1 MVLKLFSRTDL
12 AMPLLICHTPS
23 EQNTIVKNTEKD
35 DKSKCFFALKKKYF
49 YIHLSYNLLMWLKPV
64 IFLLIIL
71 ILLSLSSGLFFL
83 FKDRGDGRG
92 TMISLG
98 IRVTLAALLLSLVA
112 YGLYTGQLGNTVPWE
127 SN

>member
-1 MVLKLFSRTDL
+1 
-12 AMPLLICHTPS
+12 
-23 EQNTIVKNTEKD
+23 
-35 DKSKCFFALKKKYF
+35 
-49 YIHLSYNLLMWLKPV
+49 MWLTPV

-92 TMISLG
+92 TMVSLG
-98 IRVTLAALLLSLVA
+98 IRVALAALLLSLVA

>member
-1 MVLKLFSRTDL
+1 MV
-12 AMPLLICHTPS
+12 
-23 EQNTIVKNTEKD
+23 
-35 DKSKCFFALKKKYF
+35 
-49 YIHLSYNLLMWLKPV
+49 KPV

-98 IRVTLAALLLSLVA
+98 IRVTLAALISCIWFIH
-112 YGLYTGQLGNTVPWE
+112 GQLGNTVPWE
-127 SN
+127 SNFRVYIRIETTSPRQRPQSANTMTQLQTQNVHDDQV

>member
-1 MVLKLFSRTDL
+1 MLFYS
-12 AMPLLICHTPS
+12 
-23 EQNTIVKNTEKD
+23 
-35 DKSKCFFALKKKYF
+35 KKKYF

-64 IFLLIIL
+64 IFLIIIL

-83 FKDRGDGRG
+83 FKERGDGRG

-98 IRVTLAALLLSLVA
+98 IRVTLAALLLSLVT

>member
-1 MVLKLFSRTDL
+1 
-12 AMPLLICHTPS
+12 
-23 EQNTIVKNTEKD
+23 
-35 DKSKCFFALKKKYF
+35 
-49 YIHLSYNLLMWLKPV
+49 MWLKPV

-127 SN
+127 SK

>member
-1 MVLKLFSRTDL
+1 
-12 AMPLLICHTPS
+12 
-23 EQNTIVKNTEKD
+23 
-35 DKSKCFFALKKKYF
+35 
-49 YIHLSYNLLMWLKPV
+49 MWLKPV

-92 TMISLG
+92 TKISLG
-98 IRVTLAALLLSLVA
+98 IRVTLAALLLSLGA
-112 YGLYTGQLGNTVPWE
+112 YWLYTGQLGNTVPWE